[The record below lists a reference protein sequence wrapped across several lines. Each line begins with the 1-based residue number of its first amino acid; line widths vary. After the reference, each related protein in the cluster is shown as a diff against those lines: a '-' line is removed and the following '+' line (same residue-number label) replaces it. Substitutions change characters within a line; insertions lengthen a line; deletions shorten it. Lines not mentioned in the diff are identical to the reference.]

1 MKGKTMKSERISV
14 CKLILFIMA
23 VVMMFSYR
31 VFAFEGGDEDT
42 GGEIVI
48 TSTGAVI
55 ADTTDGQLVNSYN
68 AADNTWSGNHGNA
81 IWDDDNKTVSF
92 CIRAEILFGST
103 YACESKHGTPW
114 HYYRGHT
121 ALMIKNPEYNPTQEI
136 SENNK
141 EYVYVPNT
149 EQETY
154 LIRQKGTP
162 TNADYTNTGMQ
173 TINFS
178 HIDLKNYIIKND
190 RSFYVLNKGF
200 TGNTQNM
207 SDNNIGTAYASCEVN
222 FGHIELGVFSFLD
235 GLFGYTR
242 SSVANTLN
250 KWSAATGYDD
260 VSDVAFHHIYIDD
273 PICTYHYDFDTDPGD
288 KKITS
293 GIIYDKQKDEDA
305 SPSTFSEIVSKDK
318 IGQYCH
324 ITFYTESG
332 MYQNVTIEITQG
344 VNVDFNLNGAEG
356 TAPGPFYVTLND
368 TDILFPDINED
379 VFYNYYNFCG
389 WSEKPL
395 RIYEADEEI
404 PKDIYTVY
412 QNLPQLTEDITYYA
426 VWQKGKVS
434 VNIKFYLNGVLLND
448 YPDYITI
455 DGNITDTSGHT
466 QKADKNSLIRF
477 DKGSVINLIIKG
489 DEDIFYISSDNPE
502 KQTDYR
508 ININEQILKDTTYTL
523 KFGTIHTVKYDMNGG
538 RLHEPTL
545 DEKKYFGTNLTIL
558 KNIPERTG
566 YEFSYYEGQ
575 GNYEKDENKLYN
587 PKDKYTHNQKGG
599 TDIIKAVW
607 EPVTYNITFNP
618 NKPVEAS
625 TEIKGKMP
633 DNITLTYDAP
643 YTLPDNRYKLAGWV
657 FMEWNT
663 KPDGSGNGFKNKAEV
678 VNLTSVKGET
688 VVLYAQWKNIN
699 GETFDP
705 GSDEPNWHDLKLVL
719 NNNASIYSLPEET
732 VIIQGSSL
740 EADSIITVPAV
751 KDINFKISKFAEK
764 SKTEFLDDENKYS
777 FYKLKAGDTY
787 MEDLADGNKIIKKFV
802 GWSVYK
808 YATLS
813 QSPQIIHAEN
823 IQDNMLNIIY
833 ECQAVNKLGY
843 NNENK
848 PVNEALSGKADTIL
862 ENKEIMLENAD
873 DLNNRSIVLYAVW
886 DEYPLMQIEDIGIM
900 SENFKNVTD
909 EGLLEETII
918 KSIYDALVTDREDGN
933 WNKGVNR
940 DITVSIDAVSLT
952 NAYNFLQKRYE
963 SIVKDANIYSSTGA
977 TSVNITV
984 TDKTGNVTVQI
995 INVWII
1001 ANNPMLKNENDI
1013 TSDDS
1018 VFKPVTSYV
1027 RAITREFYEKEP
1039 EDGGLLQ
1046 FSLWKVEPSYK
1057 KELTDTFDIL
1067 EKDSGY
1073 EQVWNFTH
1081 KEIKDVQKYIQENGL
1096 GNSENKNA
1104 LKNFYNIFSNSDK
1117 YKCRKS

>member
-1 MKGKTMKSERISV
+1 MSYILYIYIEIIYKNIMKGKTMKSERISV

-23 VVMMFSYR
+23 VIMMFSYR

-114 HYYRGHT
+114 HHYRGHT

-149 EQETY
+149 KQKNY

-242 SSVANTLN
+242 SSVANTLS

-587 PKDKYTHNQKGG
+587 PKDKYIHNQKGG

-663 KPDGSGNGFKNKAEV
+663 KPDGSGDSYNDKASIKNLSA
-678 VNLTSVKGET
+678 TQGDT
-688 VVLYAQWKNIN
+688 ITLYAQWKVTYKIVGSLN
-699 GETFDP
+699 G
-705 GSDEPNWHDLKLVL
+705 
-719 NNNASIYSLPEET
+719 
-732 VIIQGSSL
+732 
-740 EADSIITVPAV
+740 
-751 KDINFKISKFAEK
+751 
-764 SKTEFLDDENKYS
+764 
-777 FYKLKAGDTY
+777 
-787 MEDLADGNKIIKKFV
+787 
-802 GWSVYK
+802 
-808 YATLS
+808 
-813 QSPQIIHAEN
+813 
-823 IQDNMLNIIY
+823 
-833 ECQAVNKLGY
+833 
-843 NNENK
+843 
-848 PVNEALSGKADTIL
+848 
-862 ENKEIMLENAD
+862 
-873 DLNNRSIVLYAVW
+873 IV
-886 DEYPLMQIEDIGIM
+886 
-900 SENFKNVTD
+900 SENFT
-909 EGLLEETII
+909 
-918 KSIYDALVTDREDGN
+918 DGN
-933 WNKGVNR
+933 RPYGKITEGKMIRNNAVAAYKDGDCTGDGRLTEKDAELIEKFLNNEVTPSDKQKTAMDVNGDGSITSADKNQVLR
-940 DITVSIDAVSLT
+940 LIDELTLTASKNNVFKLSSSEYWCHDYPGYKISASIKCTTDDVYIMGINNEKYNNTSTTNVEISEKTINTTYTDTIRFGTIHTISFKPNDSTEGNGSTEATNMPDDITKYYDKDIKIP
-952 NAYNFLQKRYE
+952 NAPKRDGYNFK
-963 SIVKDANIYSSTGA
+963 GW
-977 TSVNITV
+977 TS
-984 TDKTGNVTVQI
+984 DKTPDKIYQPG
-995 INVWII
+995 
-1001 ANNPMLKNENDI
+1001 DI
-1013 TSDDS
+1013 
-1018 VFKPVTSYV
+1018 YNYAQ
-1027 RAITREFYEKEP
+1027 R
-1039 EDGGLLQ
+1039 GG
-1046 FSLWKVEPSYK
+1046 
-1057 KELTDTFDIL
+1057 TDTLTAQWD
-1067 EKDSGY
+1067 
-1073 EQVWNFTH
+1073 N
-1081 KEIKDVQKYIQENGL
+1081 
-1096 GNSENKNA
+1096 
-1104 LKNFYNIFSNSDK
+1104 NI
-1117 YKCRKS
+1117 